1 MSVREFVIGG
11 MSCAMCAQRVEKTF
25 SEHPEVRSA
34 TVNFAAHTLLIDS
47 GLSSEAIV
55 KLVEGLGYS
64 ALPGEAENELANM
77 EAAHIRDAKLKL
89 IAGVVFSFPVFVLGM
104 FGISFWGSA
113 VLQLALTT
121 VVLMW
126 PGQKF
131 FVNATKMARTLDANM
146 DTLIAVGTASAY
158 VYSVW
163 LLVAG
168 GAHHYY
174 FESAAV
180 IVTLVLLGKY
190 LEERARQGAAKAVRS
205 LMALQPEVALVL
217 ETENAHDPR
226 ETPVKLLKSGTLV
239 MVRVGDRIPVDGVVR
254 RGRSYVDAS
263 LVTGES
269 IPIEVSDGAAVQAG
283 TLNTSGVLIVETQA
297 VGAASVLGRI
307 ILTVK
312 HAIGTK
318 APIQRYAD
326 KVAAVFVPVVFALAT
341 VTFVGWMFMG
351 VTFGEALIPAVA
363 VLVVACPCALGLATP
378 TAILVATG
386 RAAKA
391 GILIK
396 DAPSLEVLHKATVV
410 VFDKTGTLTQGKPA
424 VVKEHWTQRDM
435 SLPRSVV
442 LAAVAAL
449 EKQSSHPLARAVVS
463 HVGDNGVAVFSEV
476 SEVAGMGVAGSLVH
490 NGKSYKIYVG
500 RLPESIEASIHFH
513 FPNLDRVNGGGLVP
527 IAVDG
532 EPVLVFE
539 VRDALRGE
547 ASSAIDLLRA
557 NGVEPI
563 MATGDRRTVA
573 ERVATE
579 LSLQFQSE
587 MSPQDKASLIQKY
600 RSDGKIVVMVGDGI
614 NDAPALAVADVGM
627 AVGEGADAA
636 IATAGITLRDSSLSK
651 VAEAIQISH
660 KTFRTIRQ
668 NLFWAFAYNVVLI
681 PVAMTGHLTPML
693 AAGAMACSSL
703 FVVGNALRLR

>member
-11 MSCAMCAQRVEKTF
+11 MSCAMCAARVEKAF
-25 SEHPEVRSA
+25 AENVAVRSA
-34 TVNFAAHTLLIDS
+34 TVNFAAHTLLMDS
-47 GLSSEAIV
+47 SLSNESIV
-55 KLVEGLGYS
+55 NIVESLGYTAVS
-64 ALPGEAENELANM
+64 GDAENELASM
-77 EAAHIRDAKLKL
+77 EAAHIRGAKQSL
-89 IAGVVFSFPVFVLGM
+89 IVAFVFSFPVFVLGM
-104 FGISFWGSA
+104 FGISFWGSG

-121 VVLMW
+121 VVLAW
-126 PGQKF
+126 PGRKF
-131 FVNATKMARTLDANM
+131 FLNATKMARSLDASM
-146 DTLIAVGTASAY
+146 DTLIAVGTLAAY
-158 VYSVW
+158 GYSLG
-163 LLVAG
+163 LLVSG

-205 LMALQPEVALVL
+205 LMALQPELALVL
-217 ETENAHDPR
+217 ESESSRETR

-239 MVRVGDRIPVDGVVR
+239 LVRVGDRIPVDGVVKQ
-254 RGRSYVDAS
+254 GTSHVDAS

-269 IPIEVSDGAAVQAG
+269 IPVKVCEGSVVQAG
-283 TLNTSGVLIVETQA
+283 TLNTHAVLVVETKA

-307 ILTVK
+307 ILAVK

-326 KVAAVFVPVVFALAT
+326 KVASVFVPVVFALAT
-341 VTFVGWMFMG
+341 VTFAGWMFMG
-351 VTFGEALIPAVA
+351 VGFGEALIPAVA

-386 RAAKA
+386 RAAKM
-391 GILIK
+391 GILVK

-424 VVKEHWTQRDM
+424 VVKEHWTSREM
-435 SLPRSVV
+435 ILPRQNL

-449 EKQSSHPLARAVVS
+449 EKQSSHPLARAVVA
-463 HVGDNGVAVFSEV
+463 HVGDNQASVFSEV
-476 SEVAGMGVAGSLVH
+476 SEVAGMGVSGSLVH

-500 RLPESIEASIHFH
+500 RLPSSIEANIHSH
-513 FPNLDRVNGGGLVP
+513 FPDLHPLEGVGLVP
-527 IAVDG
+527 VAVDG

-539 VRDALRGE
+539 VRDALRNE
-547 ASSAIDLLRA
+547 ASSAVSVLRA
-557 NGVEPI
+557 NGVEPV
-563 MATGDRRTVA
+563 MATGDRRAVA
-573 ERVATE
+573 ELVARE
-579 LSLQFQSE
+579 LGIDFHAE
-587 MSPQDKASLIQKY
+587 MSPQDKLDLIQKFK
-600 RSDGKIVVMVGDGI
+600 RENKVVVMVGDGI
-614 NDAPALAVADVGM
+614 NDAPAIAVADVGM

-636 IATAGITLRDSSLSK
+636 IATAGITLRDSSLSN
-651 VAEAIQISH
+651 VAEAIAISH
-660 KTFRTIRQ
+660 QTFRTIRQ

-681 PVAMTGHLTPML
+681 PVAMAGHLTPML

>member
-1 MSVREFVIGG
+1 
-11 MSCAMCAQRVEKTF
+11 MCAARVEKTF

-34 TVNFAAHTLLIDS
+34 SVNFAAHTLLIDS
-47 GLSSEAIV
+47 VLSSDAIV
-55 KLVEGLGYS
+55 QLVASLGYT
-64 ALPGEAENELANM
+64 AVAGEAENELANM
-77 EAAHIRDAKLKL
+77 ETAHIRDAQTRLV
-89 IAGVVFSFPVFVLGM
+89 AAFVFSFPVFVLGM
-104 FGISFWGSA
+104 FGISFWGSG

-121 VVLMW
+121 VVLAW
-126 PGQKF
+126 PGRKF

-163 LLVAG
+163 LLVGG

-217 ETENAHDPR
+217 ETENAKDTS

-239 MVRVGDRIPVDGVVR
+239 LVRVGDRIPVDGVVR

-263 LVTGES
+263 LITGES
-269 IPIEVSDGAAVQAG
+269 IPVEVCEGSSVQAG
-283 TLNTSGVLIVETQA
+283 TLNTSGVLVVETLA

-312 HAIGTK
+312 QAIGTK

-326 KVAAVFVPVVFALAT
+326 KVASVFVPVVFVLAAA
-341 VTFVGWMFMG
+341 TFAGWIIVGAS
-351 VTFGEALIPAVA
+351 FGASLIPAVA

-386 RAAKA
+386 RAAKT

-424 VVKEHWTQRDM
+424 VVREHWTSREM
-435 SLPRSVV
+435 ALPRNIV
-442 LAAVAAL
+442 LAAVSIL

-463 HVGDNGVAVFSEV
+463 HVGSEEACVFSEV
-476 SEVAGMGVAGSLVH
+476 SEVAGMGVSGSLVH

-500 RLPESIEASIHFH
+500 RLPGSIEANIHAH
-513 FPNLDRVNGGGLVP
+513 FPDLNRVDGGGLVP
-527 IAVDG
+527 VAVDG

-539 VRDALRGE
+539 VRDALRSD
-547 ASSAIDLLRA
+547 ASSAIALLRA
-557 NGVEPI
+557 NGVEPV
-563 MATGDRRTVA
+563 MATGDRRLVA
-573 ERVATE
+573 ERVAAE
-579 LSLQFQSE
+579 LGIDFQAE
-587 MSPQDKASLIQKY
+587 MTPQDKASLIQKY
-600 RSDGKIVVMVGDGI
+600 RSGGRVVVMVGDGI
-614 NDAPALAVADVGM
+614 NDAPAIAVADVGM

-651 VAEAIQISH
+651 VAEAIHISH

-681 PVAMTGHLTPML
+681 PVAMSGHLTPML